1 MTSRES
7 QLAKHLKSSAW
18 SPTRTDRL
26 GLRSAWAGQRHI
38 APPGF
43 QTPPRRFTISDP
55 IASSSGL
62 YLLVVRTMGV
72 SRKWAARRRSEEHTS
87 ELQSLMRISY
97 AVFCL
102 KKKKSRKKIEDIV
115 RVMKYLRIH
124 NTWYKR

>member
-62 YLLVVRTMGV
+62 YLLVVRT
-72 SRKWAARRRSEEHTS
+72 RSEEHTS
-87 ELQSLMRISY
+87 ELQSLMRNSY
-97 AVFCL
+97 AGFCL
-102 KKKKSRKKIEDIV
+102 KKKKKELSITSHLKTPHIE
-115 RVMKYLRIH
+115 
-124 NTWYKR
+124 T